1 MKKLL
6 VPLFALLAAGGMA
19 TTLYMIFYVAP
30 LEKTLFFNQKV
41 FYWHVPNW
49 FVLFTTVFIC
59 GLCSAVY
66 LAKREPKWDDVAR
79 AAGELAV
86 VFGAIGLVTGSIW
99 GKAAWG
105 HWWKWELRLTT
116 SLILWL
122 TMVGYVLVRRFGGA
136 GSERLAAGLAVFGVV
151 NVPLVY
157 FAVKL
162 ADKLQQESAHPKTTV
177 ATQLTGAM
185 KTTFQ
190 LSILTFFC
198 FYVLLMLVRT
208 SAIRDDRRLRD
219 LRERGL
225 DAGILEP

>member
-1 MKKLL
+1 MKKAL
-6 VPLFALLAAGGMA
+6 VPIFALVSAAGIA

-49 FVLFTTVFIC
+49 FVLFTTVFVC
-59 GLCSAVY
+59 GVCSAVY
-66 LAKREPKWDDVAR
+66 LAKREAKWDDVAR

-162 ADKLQQESAHPKTTV
+162 ADALQQESAHPKTTV
-177 ATQLTGAM
+177 ATQLTGQM
-185 KTTFQ
+185 KSTFQ
-190 LSILTFFC
+190 LSILTFFA
-198 FYVLLMLVRT
+198 FYVLLMLVRV
-208 SAIRDDRRLRD
+208 SAIRDERHLRD

-225 DAGILEP
+225 DAGILEA

>member
-1 MKKLL
+1 MKKIL
-6 VPLFALLAAGGMA
+6 VPLFALLAAVGLAG
-19 TTLYMIFYVAP
+19 TLYMVFYVAP

-49 FVLFTTVFIC
+49 FVLFTTVFVC
-59 GLCSAVY
+59 GVCSAVY
-66 LAKREPKWDDVAR
+66 LAKREAKWDDIAR

-162 ADKLQQESAHPKTTV
+162 ADALQQESAHPKAEV
-177 ATQLTGAM
+177 AQQLTGTM

-190 LSILTFFC
+190 LSILTFFA

-208 SAIRDDRRLRD
+208 SAIRDERSLRD

>member
-6 VPLFALLAAGGMA
+6 VPLFALLAAAGMA

-30 LEKTLFFNQKV
+30 LERTLFFNQKV
-41 FYWHVPNW
+41 FYWHVPQW
-49 FVLFTTVFIC
+49 FVLFTTVFVC

-66 LAKREPKWDDVAR
+66 LAKREAKWDDVAR

-86 VFGAIGLVTGSIW
+86 VFGAIGLLTGSIW

-162 ADKLQQESAHPKTTV
+162 ADKLQQVSSHPKTTV
-177 ATQLTGAM
+177 ATQLTGSM

-190 LSILTFFC
+190 LSILTFFAL
-198 FYVLLMLVRT
+198 YALLMIVRT
-208 SAIRDDRRLRD
+208 SAIRDERRLRD
-219 LRERGL
+219 LRERAL

>member
-1 MKKLL
+1 MKRAL
-6 VPLFALLAAGGMA
+6 VPLFALIAAAGLA
-19 TTLYMIFYVAP
+19 LTLYMIFYVAP
-30 LEKTLFFNQKV
+30 LERALYFNQKI

-49 FVLFTTVFIC
+49 FMLFAMVFLC
-59 GLCSAVY
+59 GFASAAY
-66 LAKREPKWDDVAR
+66 LKKRDAKWDDIAR
-79 AAGELAV
+79 DAGELAV
-86 VFGAIGLVTGSIW
+86 LFGAIGLVTGSIW

-136 GSERLAAGLAVFGVV
+136 GSERLAAGLAIFGVA

-162 ADKLQQESAHPKTTV
+162 ADALQQESAHPKAQVV
-177 ATQLTGAM
+177 AQLTDQM

-190 LSILTFFC
+190 LSILAFAALCAT
-198 FYVLLMLVRT
+198 LLLVRID
-208 SAIRDDRRLRD
+208 AIRDERKVRE

>member
-1 MKKLL
+1 MKKML
-6 VPLFALLAAGGMA
+6 VPLFALLSAAGIA

-49 FVLFTTVFIC
+49 FVLFTTVFVC

-86 VFGAIGLVTGSIW
+86 VFGAIGLITGSIW

-177 ATQLTGAM
+177 ATQLTGSM

-198 FYVLLMLVRT
+198 LYVLLMLVRT
-208 SAIRDDRRLRD
+208 SAIRDERRLRD
-219 LRERGL
+219 VRERAL

>member
-1 MKKLL
+1 
-6 VPLFALLAAGGMA
+6 
-19 TTLYMIFYVAP
+19 
-30 LEKTLFFNQKV
+30 
-41 FYWHVPNW
+41 
-49 FVLFTTVFIC
+49 
-59 GLCSAVY
+59 
-66 LAKREPKWDDVAR
+66 
-79 AAGELAV
+79 
-86 VFGAIGLVTGSIW
+86 VFGAIGLLTGSIW

-177 ATQLTGAM
+177 ATQLTGQM

-198 FYVLLMLVRT
+198 LYVLLMLVRT
-208 SAIRDDRRLRD
+208 SAIRDERSLRD

>member
-1 MKKLL
+1 MKRFL
-6 VPLFALLAAGGMA
+6 VPILASIAAAGLA
-19 TTLYMIFYVAP
+19 VTLYLIFYVTP
-30 LEKTLFFNQKV
+30 LDVLLNFNQKV

-49 FVLFTTVFIC
+49 FMLFSMVFLC
-59 GLCSAVY
+59 GAASAMY
-66 LAKREPKWDDVAR
+66 LKKRDARWDDIAL

-86 VFGAIGLVTGSIW
+86 LFGAIGLVTGSIW

-136 GSERLAAGLAVFGVV
+136 GSERLAAGLAIFGCA

-162 ADKLQQESAHPKTTV
+162 AAALDQVSAHPEAEV
-177 ATQLTGAM
+177 VSQLTSSM

-190 LSILTFFC
+190 LSILTYAALCATLF
-198 FYVLLMLVRT
+198 LVRID
-208 SAIRDDRRLRD
+208 AIRDERKLRE

-225 DAGILEP
+225 DAGVLEP

>member
-1 MKKLL
+1 MKRAL
-6 VPLFALLAAGGMA
+6 VPLFSAIAAAGLVA
-19 TTLYMIFYVAP
+19 TLYMIFYVTP
-30 LEKTLFFNQKV
+30 LERALFFNQKI

-49 FVLFTTVFIC
+49 FMLFTTVGIC
-59 GLCSAVY
+59 GVASAGY
-66 LAKREPKWDDVAR
+66 LKKRDPRWDDVAR

-86 VFGAIGLVTGSIW
+86 LFGAIGLITGSIW

-136 GSERLAAGLAVFGVV
+136 GSERLAAGLAIFGVA

-162 ADKLQQESAHPKTTV
+162 ADALQQESAHPKAQVV
-177 ATQLTGAM
+177 AQLTASM
-185 KTTFQ
+185 KQTFQ
-190 LSILTFFC
+190 LSIVAFAALC
-198 FYVLLMLVRT
+198 AALMLVRVE
-208 SAIRDDRRLRD
+208 AIRDERKVRE

>member
-1 MKKLL
+1 MKRVL
-6 VPLFALLAAGGMA
+6 VPLLALAAAVGLGG
-19 TTLYMIFYVAP
+19 TLYMIFYVAP
-30 LEKTLFFNQKV
+30 LERTLFFNQKI

-49 FVLFTTVFIC
+49 FMLFATVLIC
-59 GLCSAVY
+59 GVASGGY
-66 LAKREPKWDDVAR
+66 LKNRNPRWDDIAR

-86 VFGAIGLVTGSIW
+86 LFGAIGLLTGSIW

-136 GSERLAAGLAVFGVV
+136 GSERLAAGLAVFGVA

-162 ADKLQQESAHPKTTV
+162 ADKLQQESAHPKTQV
-177 ATQLTGAM
+177 VSQLTDTM

-190 LSILTFFC
+190 LSILTFAALC
-198 FYVLLMLVRT
+198 ALLMLVRVD
-208 SAIRDDRRLRD
+208 AIRDERRVRE
-219 LRERGL
+219 LRERALDLGL
-225 DAGILEP
+225 LEP

>member
-1 MKKLL
+1 MKRAL
-6 VPLFALLAAGGMA
+6 VPLFSAIAAAGLVV
-19 TTLYMIFYVAP
+19 TLYMIFYVTP
-30 LEKTLFFNQKV
+30 LERALFFNQKI

-49 FVLFTTVFIC
+49 FMLFTTVGIC
-59 GLCSAVY
+59 GVASAGY
-66 LAKREPKWDDVAR
+66 LKKRDPRWDDVAR

-86 VFGAIGLVTGSIW
+86 LFGAIGLITGSIW

-136 GSERLAAGLAVFGVV
+136 GSERLAAGLAIFGVA

-162 ADKLQQESAHPKTTV
+162 ADALQQESAHPKAQVV
-177 ATQLTGAM
+177 AQLTASM
-185 KTTFQ
+185 KQTFQ
-190 LSILTFFC
+190 LSIVAFGALC
-198 FYVLLMLVRT
+198 AALMLVRVD
-208 SAIRDDRRLRD
+208 AIRDERKVRE

>member
-1 MKKLL
+1 MKRAL
-6 VPLFALLAAGGMA
+6 VPLFALIAAAALA
-19 TTLYMIFYVAP
+19 TSLYMIFYTAT
-30 LEKTLFFNQKV
+30 LDKTLFFNQKV

-49 FVLFTTVFIC
+49 FMLFSMVFLC
-59 GLCSAVY
+59 GVASAVY
-66 LAKREPKWDDVAR
+66 LKKRDPKWDDIAR

-157 FAVKL
+157 FAEKI
-162 ADKLQQESAHPKTTV
+162 ADSLQQESAHPKAQV
-177 ATQLTGAM
+177 AAQLTGQM

-190 LSILTFFC
+190 LSILTFFA
-198 FYVLLMLVRT
+198 FYVLLMLVRV
-208 SAIRDDRRLRD
+208 SAIRDERKLSD

-225 DAGILEP
+225 DAGILET